1 MMDNY
6 SFFSLIGGIF
16 LLLYGVKLAGEGFQ
30 RAAGPRLRHI
40 LYHVTSN
47 RMLGVAIGAFVTA
60 IIQSSSATTVMLIG
74 FVTSGLINLTQ
85 AMGVILGANIGT
97 TFTVQLIA
105 FKIYDYAIPMVGV
118 GAAMLL
124 FSRKK
129 HVAFIGEGILG
140 FAFIFLSMKIMSEAM
155 APLKDSELFRQILLS
170 VGDNG
175 LALLLFSTFFTA
187 IVQSSAATI
196 GIALALSMQGL
207 ITIEGAIPLI
217 LGANVGT
224 CATAFLASIRANIEA
239 RRVAMAHILF
249 NILGALIFFPL
260 IPLLKWAVLATSGDI
275 ARQIANA
282 HSFFNI
288 GVSLIFLPFA
298 ALLTRMV
305 KKIVPDMEE
314 AEGSF
319 GPRYL
324 NPQVLDSPDMAFGL
338 ATREAIRM
346 ADIAQDMYGKSLTVM
361 VHDNEDLLERVEDMD
376 DQLDILDREIK
387 LYLTKISEKVLTEVE
402 SKREIA
408 ILTLVNDLENIG
420 DIIDKNIMEM
430 AKKKIA
436 QGLTFSAEGQ
446 REIIDFHSKVGANFE
461 MAISAFAAGDSDLAW
476 KVLKNK
482 EKLGTMERELKAAHI
497 KRLRL
502 GLKES
507 IDTSSIHLDLLSN
520 LKRINHH
527 IINISYPLISKTK
540 DDA

>member
-1 MMDNY
+1 MTNLG
-6 SFFSLIGGIF
+6 FFSLIGGVL

-47 RMLGVAIGAFVTA
+47 RLLGVTIGAFVTA

-124 FSRKK
+124 FSKKK

-140 FAFIFLSMKIMSEAM
+140 FAFIFLSMKIMSDAM
-155 APLKDSELFRQILLS
+155 GPLKQSELFRQILLS
-170 VGDNG
+170 VGDNS
-175 LALLLFSTFFTA
+175 LALLLFSIFFTA

-196 GIALALSMQGL
+196 GIALALSIQGL

-224 CATAFLASIRANIEA
+224 CATAILASLRASIEA
-239 RRVAMAHILF
+239 KRVAMAHILF
-249 NILGALIFFPL
+249 NILGVAIFFPL
-260 IPLLKWAVLATSGDI
+260 IPLLKWVVIATSDDV

-288 GVSLIFLPFA
+288 GVSVVFLPFA
-298 ALLTRMV
+298 ALLTRIV
-305 KKIVPDMEE
+305 KKVVPDLEE
-314 AEGSF
+314 AEGAF
-319 GPRYL
+319 RPKYL

-346 ADIAQDMYGKSLTVM
+346 ADIAQDMYSKALTVL
-361 VHDNEDLLERVEDMD
+361 VKGDDVLLERVEDMD
-376 DQLDILDREIK
+376 NQLDILDREIK
-387 LYLTKISEKVLTEVE
+387 FYITKISEKVLTEVE

-408 ILTLVNDLENIG
+408 ILTLVNDMENIG
-420 DIIDKNIMEM
+420 DIIDKNIMEL

-436 QGLTFSAEGQ
+436 QGLAFSAEGQ
-446 REIIDFHSKVGANFE
+446 QEIIDFHSKVGMNFE

-482 EKLGTMERELKAAHI
+482 DKLGNMERDLKAAHI

-540 DDA
+540 NDA

>member
-1 MMDNY
+1 
-6 SFFSLIGGIF
+6 
-16 LLLYGVKLAGEGFQ
+16 
-30 RAAGPRLRHI
+30 
-40 LYHVTSN
+40 
-47 RMLGVAIGAFVTA
+47 
-60 IIQSSSATTVMLIG
+60 
-74 FVTSGLINLTQ
+74 
-85 AMGVILGANIGT
+85 
-97 TFTVQLIA
+97 
-105 FKIYDYAIPMVGV
+105 
-118 GAAMLL
+118 MLL

-129 HVAFIGEGILG
+129 HMAFIGEGILG

-170 VGDNG
+170 VGDNAF
-175 LALLLFSTFFTA
+175 ALLLFSAFFTA

-224 CATAFLASIRANIEA
+224 CATAFLASIRASIEA
-239 RRVAMAHILF
+239 KRVAMAHILF
-249 NILGALIFFPL
+249 NILGVAIFFPL
-260 IPLLKWAVLATSGDI
+260 IPLLKWAVLATSDDI

-288 GVSLIFLPFA
+288 GVSVIFLPFA

-305 KKIVPDMEE
+305 KKMVPDLEE
-314 AEGSF
+314 AEGAF
-319 GPRYL
+319 RPRYL

-346 ADIAQDMYGKSLTVM
+346 ADIAQDMYSKALTVF
-361 VHDNEDLLERVEDMD
+361 VKGDDTLLERVEDMD

-408 ILTLVNDLENIG
+408 ILTLTNDLENIG
-420 DIIDKNIMEM
+420 DIIDKNIMEL
-430 AKKKIA
+430 AKKKITY
-436 QGLTFSAEGQ
+436 GLAFSAEGQ
-446 REIIDFHSKVGANFE
+446 QEIIDFHKKVGVNFE

-482 EKLGTMERELKAAHI
+482 EKLGNMERELKAAHI

-527 IINISYPLISKTK
+527 IINISYPLINKAKEDT
-540 DDA
+540 